1 LANIKSAKKR
11 IRVIAKKTERNKAIK
26 SKVKTMI
33 KKVDAAVAAGDKEL
47 AKANLKLAISEIDS
61 ACTKGVMHKN
71 TAARKV
77 SRITR
82 SVNNLA

>member
-1 LANIKSAKKR
+1 
-11 IRVIAKKTERNKAIK
+11 
-26 SKVKTMI
+26 MI

-82 SVNNLA
+82 SVNKLA